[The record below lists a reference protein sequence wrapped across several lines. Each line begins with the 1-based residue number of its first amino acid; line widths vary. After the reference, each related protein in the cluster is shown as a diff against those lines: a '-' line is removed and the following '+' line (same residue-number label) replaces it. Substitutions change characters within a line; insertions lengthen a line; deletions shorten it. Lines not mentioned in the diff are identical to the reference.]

1 MGFVMP
7 PAKRPE
13 SGAPSKRELHPRG
26 SRSAIGLCVVGL
38 TFDPVSLC
46 TEDNRRTLEEINPR
60 VTLPTITVEARPPAF
75 DPAETN
81 SITVLDRDT
90 LALGGAG
97 VERFADYRV

>member
-1 MGFVMP
+1 VKF
-7 PAKRPE
+7 RCC
-13 SGAPSKRELHPRG
+13 ELSCITG
-26 SRSAIGLCVVGL
+26 SRARLPGLGL
-38 TFDPVSLC
+38 T
-46 TEDNRRTLEEINPR
+46 RTSWTDLFPCE
-60 VTLPTITVEARPPAF
+60 TLPTITVEARPPAF